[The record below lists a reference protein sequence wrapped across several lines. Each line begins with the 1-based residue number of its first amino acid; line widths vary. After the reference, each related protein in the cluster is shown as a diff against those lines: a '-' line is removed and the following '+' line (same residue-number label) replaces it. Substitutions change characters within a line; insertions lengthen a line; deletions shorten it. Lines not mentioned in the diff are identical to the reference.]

1 MPNIEPNGLVP
12 AVADP
17 EAFAKVVEVVKA
29 A

>member
-1 MPNIEPNGLVP
+1 MMSMRSHT

>member
-1 MPNIEPNGLVP
+1 MEPNGLVP